1 MKDFIGQSLVSQFT
15 HTILRIL
22 ISASL
27 IHDQAVRPSP
37 KEMLGHP
44 WVVKAMKEDVHMAKW
59 VRQVWKGKKTKDRY
73 VRYTTSDMTR
83 LLNLAS
89 NN

>member
-1 MKDFIGQSLVSQFT
+1 MKDFIGQSLVFQFT
-15 HTILRIL
+15 HAILRNL
-22 ISASL
+22 MSPSL
-27 IHDQAVRPSP
+27 IHDQSVRPAP

-59 VRQVWKGKKTKDRY
+59 VRQVWKGKKTKERY
-73 VRYTTSDMTR
+73 VCYTTSAMMR

>member
-1 MKDFIGQSLVSQFT
+1 MKDFIRQSLVFRFT
-15 HTILRIL
+15 HTRLRIL
-22 ISASL
+22 ISPSL
-27 IHDQAVRPSP
+27 IHDQSVRPAP

-44 WVVKAMKEDVHMAKW
+44 WVAKAMKEDVHMAKW
-59 VRQVWKGKKTKDRY
+59 VRQVWKEKKTKERY
-73 VRYTTSDMTR
+73 VRYTTSDMTW